1 MQASTFQRC
10 VLFAVRRPFV
20 HSPSSVDAL
29 CPRDIAAILYVYS
42 LMQRKS
48 SVFVSPRLSSITCR
62 NPFAA
67 RESGSSSTCPS
78 EAPRRL
84 GVCSLSG
91 RHLRVR
97 NVFAI
102 SDGPSLFPSTTH
114 GRMVVV
120 NGQEPRGLL
129 IARGTRTRTT
139 AEEGPLCAPR
149 RRKNKAAAA
158 ATSRSFI
165 EYNAD
170 TAAGRRRQR

>member
-102 SDGPSLFPSTTH
+102 SDGPSRPL
-114 GRMVVV
+114 RMVVV

-158 ATSRSFI
+158 TSRSFI

>member
-114 GRMVVV
+114 GRR
-120 NGQEPRGLL
+120 QWARARGLL

-158 ATSRSFI
+158 TSRSFI